1 MLSEEAPGRKCLLTT
16 ATAIGPVVRMC
27 DDPDCHGWDACPG
40 ANMLMG
46 LADTFRPRSAT
57 TGPWPCS
64 QNLALSVSKD
74 SAGVARVVP
83 DGAEFLLHKSAYA
96 AAGTIGEYRW
106 TAVYSGAG
114 GTIDEVLA
122 GAPGYEASTDLV
134 HDRLRR
140 MREAGVF
147 DAALRERTPG
157 G

>member
-1 MLSEEAPGRKCLLTT
+1 MPDT

-46 LADTFRPRSAT
+46 LADNFPPEISDDRAVALFA
-57 TGPWPCS
+57 
-64 QNLALSVSKD
+64 QNLALSAPKD

-96 AAGTIGEYRW
+96 AAGTIGQYRW

-122 GAPGYEASTDLV
+122 GAPEYEASTDLV

>member
-1 MLSEEAPGRKCLLTT
+1 MPDT

-27 DDPDCHGWDACPG
+27 DDPDCHGLGRMPRREHADGPRGQLPARDQRRQGRGPVRAEPCPVLLRRTPP
-40 ANMLMG
+40 AWR
-46 LADTFRPRSAT
+46 AWSRT
-57 TGPWPCS
+57 
-64 QNLALSVSKD
+64 
-74 SAGVARVVP
+74 
-83 DGAEFLLHKSAYA
+83 GAEFLLHKSAYA
-96 AAGTIGEYRW
+96 AAGTIGQYRW

-122 GAPGYEASTDLV
+122 GAPEYEASTDLV